1 MAEDLYDYA
10 NEYSNGPTV
19 KKVSCSK
26 CIDMIFTV
34 FFNNRWKK
42 SKKTI
47 WEALSKEN
55 GPNIK
60 MNLLMTFSWSDRS
73 KRLVTNTAN
82 NRFIRR
88 IDYWTFKIW
97 LITDK
102 DLHMISDSF
111 MTPVVHHKDWKS
123 VIHVLSRGPSAA
135 DVLSYGHIESTNTL
149 VKPKKFKAWTSGK
162 RILVLWKTRNN
173 FKSFPY
179 TSSSW
184 SCVAAEETSFW
195 QNLRM
200 AAI

>member
-1 MAEDLYDYA
+1 MICRIGHIYMAEDLYDYA

-47 WEALSKEN
+47 LEVLSKEN

-60 MNLLMTFSWSDRS
+60 MNLLVTFSGSDRS
-73 KRLVTNTAN
+73 KRFVTNTTN
-82 NRFIRR
+82 NRFIGR

-102 DLHMISDSF
+102 DLHTISDSF
-111 MTPVVHHKDWKS
+111 MRPVLPVRCYRSGSASQGLEKS
-123 VIHVLSRGPSAA
+123 VIHVLSRGRFEPR
-135 DVLSYGHIESTNTL
+135 TN
-149 VKPKKFKAWTSGK
+149 W
-162 RILVLWKTRNN
+162 
-173 FKSFPY
+173 
-179 TSSSW
+179 
-184 SCVAAEETSFW
+184 VAEHAS
-195 QNLRM
+195 
-200 AAI
+200 